1 MKHRFFELAVISAA
15 MLVLAA
21 AEQTANAQGANLRV
35 ACAPDLQKFCP
46 GLVKK
51 DARQCLKAHRAE
63 LSAGCTA
70 FFQEARARRMGTPPP
85 GGPPTG
91 GPPTG
96 GPPAGGS
103 PSAGPPPGEPQQ

>member
-1 MKHRFFELAVISAA
+1 MKHGFLELAVISAA
-15 MLVLAA
+15 ILVLATGG
-21 AEQTANAQGANLRV
+21 QSANAQGANLRV

-70 FFQEARARRMGTPPP
+70 FFQEARARRMATPPA
-85 GGPPTG
+85 G

-96 GPPAGGS
+96 GPPAGAS
-103 PSAGPPPGEPQQ
+103 PSAGPPPGGPQQ